1 MPNRSA
7 VEERVNSESI
17 KCSDKRISV
26 ILRMIV
32 TALMVE
38 RLRGETYGLR
48 KRRMVVILFDNERNA
63 AFGLGGLT
71 DAPIEGFK
79 SAYGMNEAAERK
91 MFAYDNRPIGAVIYA
106 ISRTYLR
113 AEMGHIGILAY
124 IAFSGAMLAVGRPA
138 RHYARLLASV
148 LVALDNHDWVYA
160 CGKGVLSV
168 FGTIANFVIADKYL
182 TINGFCALLI
192 APNQNIHTIRI
203 YKNIQGVTHVTAET
217 IL

>member
-1 MPNRSA
+1 MRRFEGIGRCPRHPNENPKENLKPKDIRSIA
-7 VEERVNSESI
+7 H
-17 KCSDKRISV
+17 
-26 ILRMIV
+26 L
-32 TALMVE
+32 
-38 RLRGETYGLR
+38 
-48 KRRMVVILFDNERNA
+48 VVILFDNERNA

-138 RHYARLLASV
+138 RYYARLLASV

-203 YKNIQGVTHVTAET
+203 YKNIQGVTREITVT
-217 IL
+217 ISPI